1 MVPRHASFQQVN
13 NQIKLNMPACATPQ
27 DNTNPPTAS
36 NYLVPVPDTDFREF
50 LAEVEQ
56 LARLAPEILARIEED
71 LDAHAR
77 RKKRLREEDRRFYES
92 QTADLPALEIASCE
106 MAAEELH
113 LEVGR
118 PRMPAFLVY
127 VFVMIRGFLGSLS
140 SKPSRRFLLESMSL
154 HDFLQSR
161 GERLPALTTILENV
175 NAVSAESRDL
185 IQRKQLEHVLEE
197 GLDDFLE
204 QTQDSTAVKANS
216 AWPTDGKMLIGLLE
230 RAYRLGQKLD
240 LFGLKNFPKGWV
252 ARWLKEMNELEFKI
266 CLNAGKANSRR
277 KMKKSY
283 RQLLKQGRKAGATL
297 ERELADLEEN
307 LRLESLPPSRRAMLQ
322 QVLER
327 IRKDLSESRRVADYA
342 EERVFRDQSLPST
355 EKILSRSDGSAAFIK
370 KGGREP
376 VIGYKPQLVR
386 SAQGLVTSVLVP
398 EGNAADSTQLVPAII
413 DSIQRT
419 GVIPEIVST
428 DDGYASAK
436 GRKELLD
443 LGVRIVSISGAK
455 GRKLTDPEDWESE
468 AYREARRDRSAVE
481 SLMFTIKDGFEFG
494 ELGRRGIEAVRA
506 ELLEKVLAYNCC
518 RTILL
523 KKRRREEW
531 KEAA

>member
-1 MVPRHASFQQVN
+1 
-13 NQIKLNMPACATPQ
+13 MPACATPQ
-27 DNTNPPTAS
+27 EITKPPGAS

-50 LAEVEQ
+50 LAEVDQ
-56 LARLAPEILARIEED
+56 LARWAPEILMQIQAD

-77 RKKRLREEDRRFYES
+77 RKKHLREEDRRFYEGR
-92 QTADLPALEIASCE
+92 TEDLPALEIAPRE
-106 MAAEELH
+106 MEAEELR
-113 LEVGR
+113 LETGR
-118 PRMPAFLVY
+118 PRMSALLVY

-161 GERLPALTTILENV
+161 GERLPAVTTILENI
-175 NAVSAESRDL
+175 NAVSEESREL
-185 IQRKQLEHVLEE
+185 ILRKQLEQVLGE
-197 GLDDFLE
+197 GLDDFLK

-216 AWPTDGKMLIGLLE
+216 AWPTDGKMLIGLLG
-230 RAYRLGQKLD
+230 RAHRLGQKLHH
-240 LFGLKNFPKGWV
+240 FGLEDFRKGWIP
-252 ARWLKEMNELEFKI
+252 RWLEEMEELEFQI
-266 CLNAGKANSRR
+266 CLNAGKAHSRR

-283 RQLLKQGRKAGATL
+283 RKLLKRGRKAAAAL
-297 ERELADLEEN
+297 ERELAGLEEN

-322 QVLER
+322 QTVER
-327 IRKDLSESRRVADYA
+327 IRGDLSDARRVADYA
-342 EERVFRDQSLPST
+342 EDRVFHDQSLPST
-355 EKILSRSDGSAAFIK
+355 DKILSRSDGSAAFIK

-386 SAQGLVTSVLVP
+386 SAEGLVTSVLVP
-398 EGNAADSTQLVPAII
+398 EGNAADSTQLVPAIR
-413 DSIQRT
+413 DSIERT
-419 GVIPEIVST
+419 GVIPEEVST

-436 GRKELLD
+436 GRRELLD

-455 GRKLTDPEDWESE
+455 GKKLTDPEDWQSE
-468 AYREARRDRSAVE
+468 AYREARRNRSAVE

-523 KKRRREEW
+523 KKRRRDEG
-531 KEAA
+531 KQAA

>member
-1 MVPRHASFQQVN
+1 
-13 NQIKLNMPACATPQ
+13 MPARATPR
-27 DNTNPPTAS
+27 DITNPPSVS

-56 LARLAPEILARIEED
+56 LARLAPEILVQIEDD

-77 RKKRLREEDRRFYES
+77 HKKHLREEDRRFYES
-92 QTADLPALEIASCE
+92 QTAELPALEIVARE
-106 MAAEELH
+106 MAAEDLH
-113 LEVGR
+113 LGVGR

-161 GERLPALTTILENV
+161 GERLPAVTTILENV

-185 IQRKQLEHVLEE
+185 ILRKQLEHVLEE
-197 GLDDFLE
+197 GLDDLLK

-216 AWPTDGKMLIGLLE
+216 AWPTDGKILIGLLG

-240 LFGLKNFPKGWV
+240 LFGLENFPKGWV
-252 ARWLKEMNELEFKI
+252 ARWLKEMEQLEFEI

-283 RQLLKQGRKAGATL
+283 LQLLKRARKAAAAL
-297 ERELADLEEN
+297 EWELAGLKEN

-327 IRKDLSESRRVADYA
+327 IGNDLSDARRVADYA
-342 EERVFRDQSLPST
+342 EERVFRDQSLAST
-355 EKILSRSDGSAAFIK
+355 EKILSLSDASAAFIK

-386 SAQGLVTSVLVP
+386 SAQGLITSVLIP
-398 EGNAADSTQLVPAII
+398 EGNAADSAQLVPAIV

-419 GVIPEIVST
+419 GVIPKEVST

-436 GRKELLD
+436 GRRQLLD

-455 GRKLTDPEDWESE
+455 GKKLTDPEDWESE
-468 AYREARRDRSAVE
+468 AYREARRNRSAVE
-481 SLMFTIKDGFEFG
+481 SLMFTIKEGFEFG
-494 ELGRRGIEAVRA
+494 ELGRRGIAAVRA
-506 ELLEKVLAYNCC
+506 ELTEKVLAYNCC
-518 RTILL
+518 RIILL
-523 KKRRREEW
+523 KQRKREER
-531 KEAA
+531 KKAA